1 MNPQPDAAE
10 TTTQRSLECEF
21 VGEIVQGLSLAASG
35 TQNVSSEKSKVHEGC
50 GETYVW
56 CMTPVTSGTN
66 AKPTWKFPRASQSM
80 QRKMGEKAQETHLV
94 PI

>member
-1 MNPQPDAAE
+1 M
-10 TTTQRSLECEF
+10 LEKLYRACLWLP
-21 VGEIVQGLSLAASG
+21 VGLKVYLHGDSP
-35 TQNVSSEKSKVHEGC
+35 EKSKVHEGF

-66 AKPTWKFPRASQSM
+66 GKPMWKFPRATQNM
-80 QRKMGEKAQETHLV
+80 QRKMGEKAQEAHLV